1 MHAIDS
7 QQQRE
12 SNYAEKESVR
22 TLERRGWAF
31 FFPFQRAN
39 GSRDSGTTASPNLQP
54 ESNTPIHHTRKR
66 TELSQTQSK
75 GGYYIQQDETQRRRR
90 RRQGLLPPAPKLQN
104 SEAATPNSKKIHS
117 TEAPEETGSP
127 RDVEDRKEVKKK
139 GRKHREESMAHEL
152 LLPALPQ
159 RSTTL
164 LWPFR
169 HSQTKRHGRAR
180 HGSHN
185 RARHFFTRSRIRT
198 FS

>member
-31 FFPFQRAN
+31 FFRFKEPTAIETLEQRLHRTCSQKA
-39 GSRDSGTTASPNLQP
+39 
-54 ESNTPIHHTRKR
+54 IHRFITREKR

-75 GGYYIQQDETQRRRR
+75 GGYYIEQDETPPRRRQ
-90 RRQGLLPPAPKLQN
+90 RQGLLPPAPKLQN

-169 HSQTKRHGRAR
+169 HSQTKRHGRPR